1 MSHDFPDFSIF
12 YFCFM
17 PFYIALAIYFL
28 TKIPKVGK
36 YFLAYNSKTSTFWHT
51 TSRMDSGVPKS
62 TFFLLKHVS
71 KMTEILGY

>member
-12 YFCFM
+12 YFCFI

-36 YFLAYNSKTSTFWHT
+36 KFFKHIN
-51 TSRMDSGVPKS
+51 PKALPS
-62 TFFLLKHVS
+62 DTPASASVLVYQKA
-71 KMTEILGY
+71 